1 MGTQPSKLP
10 IAMLGLR
17 WPCWEGAVLSS
28 SRETEVVSNTI
39 RYGHLCV
46 LQTSAIRPEADK
58 IGGTIKFSCLRVVYQ
73 CPLETVAASLEESLF
88 LPVMA
93 TLKITYQDLA

>member
-1 MGTQPSKLP
+1 M
-10 IAMLGLR
+10 
-17 WPCWEGAVLSS
+17 LSS

-46 LQTSAIRPEADK
+46 LQTSAIRPEAGK
-58 IGGTIKFSCLRVVYQ
+58 IGGTTKFSCLGVVYQ
-73 CPLETVAASLEESLF
+73 YPLETVAASLEESFF

-93 TLKITYQDLA
+93 ALKITYQDLA